1 MRRRLIDT
9 CVCSN
14 FALIGRHGMLESL
27 YGKALVVSRL
37 VETELRRGV
46 GRLPKLHSALEA
58 IADGRIEV
66 FDDLTDEELRTV
78 QGLPPKFSAAD
89 KVGLALAQ
97 RRGWALLTDERALVR
112 ECAARGIEAVR
123 TEDILREAVG
133 KGLVKQEELSKIA
146 DDMEQEANFRPK
158 V

>member
-1 MRRRLIDT
+1 
-9 CVCSN
+9 
-14 FALIGRHGMLESL
+14 MLESL
-27 YGKALVVSRL
+27 YGKTLVVSRL
-37 VETELRRGV
+37 VETELRKGL
-46 GRLPKLHSALEA
+46 GRLPKLQAALEA
-58 IADGRIEV
+58 IASGRIEV
-66 FDDLTDEELRTV
+66 IDDLTEEELKTV
-78 QGLPPKFSAAD
+78 QELPSKFSAAD

-97 RRGWALLTDERALVR
+97 HRGWALLTDERALLR
-112 ECAARGIEAVR
+112 ECTARGIEAVR